1 MTGASS
7 VANRTQASA
16 TPAAPGWYVVCVPAI
31 PVPGAGL
38 ANPGPTVAPGPYS
51 SNWVRVEVPVG
62 SSCVAGGAP
71 ATRFSSGLNRSTEIG
86 DAAGHPH
93 GTWNWT

>member
-1 MTGASS
+1 M
-7 VANRTQASA
+7 V
-16 TPAAPGWYVVCVPAI
+16 WVPAM
-31 PVPGAGL
+31 PAPGAGL

-51 SNWVRVEVPVG
+51 SNWVESKFPFG
-62 SSCVAGGAP
+62 SSCVTGGVP

-86 DAAGHPH
+86 VPAGHPH